1 MHPQKIFILE
11 KILTNALEHPNSEA
25 AKDKKGRKTVER
37 LPDIKRNDSL
47 SASWC
52 SESGGSNSAVSSPLC
67 GISDNS
73 ICSLQER
80 DGGQYGLLD
89 KLSLAALTKA
99 ASKCLNLDNIVIDV
113 TRQETVWNSFR
124 ANSPHA
130 CPEACPTYFLN
141 ATRSSH
147 RNEVS
152 SLLADLTRG
161 KQVSVFIWLSN

>member
-47 SASWC
+47 SASWR

-89 KLSLAALTKA
+89 KLSLAALTRA

-113 TRQETVWNSFR
+113 TRNGREQVG
-124 ANSPHA
+124 
-130 CPEACPTYFLN
+130 CP
-141 ATRSSH
+141 
-147 RNEVS
+147 V
-152 SLLADLTRG
+152 LLFNDGLD
-161 KQVSVFIWLSN
+161 

>member
-80 DGGQYGLLD
+80 DG
-89 KLSLAALTKA
+89 
-99 ASKCLNLDNIVIDV
+99 DNMAYWI
-113 TRQETVWNSFR
+113 NF
-124 ANSPHA
+124 P
-130 CPEACPTYFLN
+130 
-141 ATRSSH
+141 
-147 RNEVS
+147 
-152 SLLADLTRG
+152 
-161 KQVSVFIWLSN
+161 

>member
-1 MHPQKIFILE
+1 ME
-11 KILTNALEHPNSEA
+11 KGLSVTERGVTCTHKKYSLLTNALEHPNSEA
-25 AKDKKGRKTVER
+25 AKDKKGRKAVER

-113 TRQETVWNSFR
+113 TRNSKRPFGTHFEQTLR
-124 ANSPHA
+124 MHVQKLVPH
-130 CPEACPTYFLN
+130 TF
-141 ATRSSH
+141 
-147 RNEVS
+147 
-152 SLLADLTRG
+152 
-161 KQVSVFIWLSN
+161 

>member
-1 MHPQKIFILE
+1 ML
-11 KILTNALEHPNSEA
+11 
-25 AKDKKGRKTVER
+25 
-37 LPDIKRNDSL
+37 
-47 SASWC
+47 
-52 SESGGSNSAVSSPLC
+52 
-67 GISDNS
+67 
-73 ICSLQER
+73 
-80 DGGQYGLLD
+80 
-89 KLSLAALTKA
+89 
-99 ASKCLNLDNIVIDV
+99 
-113 TRQETVWNSFR
+113 RQETVWNSFR